1 MILLE
6 LVLELELVL
15 VPELK
20 FCFHIIFKLVNGA
33 QMGFSTDAIHA
44 GQKPDPVTGA
54 VITPIYQTSTYA
66 QEELGKHKGYEYGR
80 TQNLTRESLEKNI
93 AVLEKGK
100 FGIAFSSGVAA
111 TQALMSLVKA
121 GDHVIV
127 SNNVYGGTY
136 RLFELVMTDYGI
148 NFSWVNTSKLENI
161 KDAIKENTKMVFLE
175 TPTNPMLNITDLTGA
190 AGICRKNNLIS
201 IVDNTFMS
209 PYFQNPLTMG
219 IDIVLHSSTKYING
233 HSDVIG
239 GILITNDDK
248 IHNRLRYIQNAAGA
262 IPSPF
267 DCWLVLRSTKTLAVR
282 MERHN
287 KNAVELAEFLNKSD
301 FIKKVFY
308 PGLKSHPQYELAK
321 KQMRGFGGMVSVELK
336 DMETTKKLLKNVKIF
351 TLGESLGGVESLISH
366 PASMTHASVPKDERE
381 KLGVTDTLVR
391 FSVGIEDIEDLIADI
406 KQSIL

>member
-1 MILLE
+1 
-6 LVLELELVL
+6 
-15 VPELK
+15 
-20 FCFHIIFKLVNGA
+20 
-33 QMGFSTDAIHA
+33 MGFSTDAIHA
-44 GQKPDPVTGA
+44 GQRPDPVTGA

-136 RLFELVMTDYGI
+136 RLFELVMTGYGI
-148 NFSWVNTSKLENI
+148 KFSWVNTSQAENI
-161 KDAIKENTKMVFLE
+161 ENAIRENTKIVFLE
-175 TPTNPMLNITDLTGA
+175 TPTNPMLNLTDLSTSA
-190 AGICRKNNLIS
+190 EICKKHKLIS

-209 PYFQNPLTMG
+209 PYFQNPLTLG
-219 IDIVLHSSTKYING
+219 IDVVLHSSTKYING

-239 GILITNDDK
+239 GIVITNDEK
-248 IHNRLRYIQNAAGA
+248 IHESLRYIQNAAGA

-267 DCWLVLRSTKTLAVR
+267 DCWLILRSTKTLAVR

-287 KNAVELAEFLNKSD
+287 KNAIELTEFLLKSD
-301 FIKKVFY
+301 FTKNVYY
-308 PGLKSHPQYELAK
+308 PGLTSHPQHELAK
-321 KQMRGFGGMVSVELK
+321 KQMRGFGGMISVELK
-336 DMETTKKLLKNVKIF
+336 DMETTKKLLKNVKVF

-366 PASMTHASVPKDERE
+366 PASMTHASIPKEERK

-406 KQSIL
+406 KQAIL